1 LIITAL
7 RLFHLLLGSLLYCT
21 HRNGKR
27 LNIMKFSIKSAV
39 VFSALSMLVVS
50 PFVVAGSAS
59 AQQVPTRGM
68 SGSYLGGGVS
78 VGVNN
83 PNGDATVGGNV
94 QARLDA
100 PQAPVSL
107 RGSALIGGGSAA
119 IMPTLTY
126 DAAIAPNTN
135 LYGGVGYSFVTDKGN
150 TSPLGDKNSVVLT
163 AGLETA
169 VQRNI
174 ALYGDVKVGLDA
186 FRNNNDAAVST
197 QLGVAYRY

>member
-1 LIITAL
+1 
-7 RLFHLLLGSLLYCT
+7 
-21 HRNGKR
+21 
-27 LNIMKFSIKSAV
+27 LNIMKFSIKSAAI
-39 VFSALSMLVVS
+39 FSALSLLVVS
-50 PFVVAGSAS
+50 PFAVAGSAS
-59 AQQVPTRGM
+59 AQQISTRGM
-68 SGSYLGGGVS
+68 EGSYLGGGVS

-83 PNGDATVGGNV
+83 PNDDATVGGNV
-94 QARLDA
+94 QVRLDA

-107 RGSALIGGGSAA
+107 RGAALIGGDSTA

-126 DAAIAPNTN
+126 DAAIARNTN

-163 AGLETA
+163 AGVETA

-186 FRNNNDAAVST
+186 FQNSNDAAVST
-197 QLGVAYRY
+197 QLGVGYRF